1 MASQSISKAL
11 KRKISLVNALLIEIA
26 PVFGLW
32 PRMLVQRTNW

>member
-1 MASQSISKAL
+1 MASQSISKAS
-11 KRKISLVNALLIEIA
+11 KRKINIVNALLIKFA